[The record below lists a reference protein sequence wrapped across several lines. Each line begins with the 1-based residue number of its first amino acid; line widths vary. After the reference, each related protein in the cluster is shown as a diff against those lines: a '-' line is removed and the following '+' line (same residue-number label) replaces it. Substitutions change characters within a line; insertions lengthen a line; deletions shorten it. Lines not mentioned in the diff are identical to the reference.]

1 MNTVC
6 VVGASLAGL
15 LTARA
20 LRNQGFEGR
29 LVVIGE
35 ERHRPYDRPP
45 LSKEFLK
52 GAIGEA
58 ELALEGDGEDPGIEW
73 RLGVAATGL
82 DAASRRITLSD
93 GGSLVADGIV
103 IATGAAARRLPGTEG
118 LGGVHTLRT
127 LDDARALRA
136 ELRTGRRLVVIGGG
150 FIGAEVAATARELGL
165 GVTLLESGPAPLA
178 GVVGLTMARAIA
190 ALHEQRGV
198 RLISGARVTE
208 VTSTERDG
216 GGRAADGTH
225 RTDGGR
231 AADGTHRA
239 DDARP
244 ADGTHRADGARPA
257 DGTHRADGVRLADGT
272 HLPADVVVVGIG
284 AVPNIAWLR
293 GSGVEL
299 GDGVLCDEGGGTS
312 VPGIVAV
319 GDCAAWWDPSQG
331 RHHRIEHWTGARQR
345 AAVAAATLLSGGTAR
360 PEPARPAYFWS
371 DQFDVKIQFIGRAGE
386 ADTVTVDEGDP
397 AAGSF
402 LAVYRQADRPV
413 AVLGV
418 NQVRLFSRWRRR
430 LETAPAQTG

>member
-1 MNTVC
+1 M
-6 VVGASLAGL
+6 VGASLAGL

-20 LRNQGFEGR
+20 LRKQGYEGR

-45 LSKEFLK
+45 LSKDFLK
-52 GAIGEA
+52 GAIDEA
-58 ELALEGDGEDPGIEW
+58 DLALEGDGEDPRIEW

-93 GGSLVADGIV
+93 GTSLVADGIV

-118 LGGVHTLRT
+118 LRGVHTLRT

-136 ELRTGRRLVVIGGG
+136 ELETGRRLVVIGGG

-165 GVTLLESGPAPLA
+165 GVTLVESGPAPLA
-178 GVVGLTMARAIA
+178 GVVGLTMAQAIA
-190 ALHEQRGV
+190 ARHEQRGV
-198 RLISGARVTE
+198 RLIGGACVTE
-208 VTSTERDG
+208 VTGTERADGMRPG
-216 GGRAADGTH
+216 GGSL
-225 RTDGGR
+225 
-231 AADGTHRA
+231 
-239 DDARP
+239 P
-244 ADGTHRADGARPA
+244 ADGVRPGDGSL
-257 DGTHRADGVRLADGT
+257 RADGVRLGDGT

-284 AVPNIAWLR
+284 AVPNTAWLR

-312 VPGIVAV
+312 VPGIVAA
-319 GDCAAWWDPSQG
+319 GDCAAWWDPAQG
-331 RHHRIEHWTGARQR
+331 HHHRIEHWTGARQR

-371 DQFDVKIQFIGRAGE
+371 DQFDMKIQFIGRAGE
-386 ADTVTVDEGDP
+386 ADTVTVEEGDP
-397 AAGSF
+397 AEGSF
-402 LAVYRQADRPV
+402 LAVYRQAARPV

-418 NQVRLFSRWRRR
+418 NQVRLFTRWRRNM
-430 LETAPAQTG
+430 ETAPVQAG